1 MHRRTFVSAL
11 GSLGA
16 LPLAAATND
25 KTTRFYAFHHFKLK
39 YGTQL
44 PHLHEF
50 FSQSLLPVANRIHP
64 APKIFLEAQ
73 VSAHIPMVT
82 AVYGFSSL
90 EELWDV
96 HAKTSQDESVQ
107 KGLQALEAGPDG
119 AFESLDISVVQAADY
134 SPELKAEASES
145 PRLFELRVYHSPT
158 WHQLAAL
165 HDRFRGPEIK
175 IFHRSGIHPVLY
187 GSTFIGGN
195 IPNLTY
201 LIPFADLAAREKAW
215 AAFGADPDWQKVR
228 AESVAKS
235 GEIVR
240 EIQVTLY
247 RATPYS
253 PVR

>member
-1 MHRRTFVSAL
+1 MDRRTFVTAL
-11 GSLGA
+11 SSLGA
-16 LPLAAATND
+16 LPLAAATTD

-39 YGTQL
+39 YGSQL
-44 PHLHEF
+44 PRLHEF
-50 FSQSLLPVANRIHP
+50 FSQSALPALNQVHSG
-64 APKIFLEAQ
+64 PKIFLDAQ
-73 VSAHIPMVT
+73 LSAHIPLVT
-82 AVYGFSSL
+82 SIYGFSSL
-90 EELWDV
+90 DEMWNV
-96 HAKTSQDESVQ
+96 HAKVSQDESLR
-107 KGLQALEAGPDG
+107 KSLEALEAGPDE
-119 AFESLDISVVQAADY
+119 AFESLDISIVEAADY
-134 SPELKAEASES
+134 SPEIKPEATAP

-158 WHQLAAL
+158 WRQLAAL
-165 HDRFRGPEIK
+165 HERFRGSEVK

-195 IPNLTY
+195 IPNLVY